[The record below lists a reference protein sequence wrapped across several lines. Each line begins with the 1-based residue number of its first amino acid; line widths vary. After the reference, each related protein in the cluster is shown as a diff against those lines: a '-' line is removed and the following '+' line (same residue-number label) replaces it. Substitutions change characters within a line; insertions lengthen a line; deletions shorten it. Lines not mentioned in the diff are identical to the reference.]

1 MFWHYTKL
9 FYSFHWICIMA
20 KVSKNMPQFK
30 RSRFLFLCLNEW
42 PKFRNDLTITKWI
55 PLLLEVVS
63 AQSPHHPYPWAG
75 VDGLCGHS
83 EWVIG
88 LGEFYF
94 DGLLPSTLFQL
105 CSLHYHANSYAV
117 SNETANRIGYGEKGL
132 FELGITPE
140 KTLLWTHGH
149 RGHVYVSR
157 LVWRQ
162 AENNFL

>member
-63 AQSPHHPYPWAG
+63 TQSPHHPYPWAG

-83 EWVIG
+83 ESLAWENFILMAYYPAHCFNYVHCIIMQTVMLSQMKQRTEWG
-88 LGEFYF
+88 MGRRDCSNLA
-94 DGLLPSTLFQL
+94 LPQK
-105 CSLHYHANSYAV
+105 NSFM
-117 SNETANRIGYGEKGL
+117 N
-132 FELGITPE
+132 P
-140 KTLLWTHGH
+140 WP
-149 RGHVYVSR
+149 
-157 LVWRQ
+157 
-162 AENNFL
+162 